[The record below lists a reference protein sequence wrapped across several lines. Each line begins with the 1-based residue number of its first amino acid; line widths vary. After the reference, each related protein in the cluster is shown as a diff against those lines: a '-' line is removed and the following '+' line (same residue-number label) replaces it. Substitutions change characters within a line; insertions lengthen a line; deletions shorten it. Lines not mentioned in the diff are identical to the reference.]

1 MTNGAALDGGGAYCE
16 SNVAISYCTVIH
28 NSANNSGGGVFGGRL
43 FNSSVISNSC
53 DNGAGVEGCVVT
65 DCVISGSDGFFSAGA
80 DNSTLFHSVLT
91 NNHSLYAAG
100 AANSTLYRC
109 VIAYNSAGA
118 GAAAYGSAL
127 HDCAVFNN
135 NSDEGADLEF
145 GTAVNCT
152 IVNNDDAVGECNV
165 TNCIIYFN
173 GINVDTDNFSPGN
186 TDHCCVTPMPTNGYG
201 NFTNDPGLV
210 NYAANDFHLL
220 SNSPCINSGNNSA
233 VAVTNDLDGNPRIA
247 GGTVDVGAFEFQSPT
262 SVLSYAW
269 AQQYGLPTDGSVDY
283 ADLDSTGMNNWQKW
297 IAGLNP
303 TNPASVLA
311 MLPPGAASN
320 SMGVQVSWQSVNT
333 RMYYLQ
339 RGSALAPQPAFST
352 IQDNIAGQSGTTSF
366 TDTTATNNGPYFY
379 RVGVQ

>member
-1 MTNGAALDGGGAYCE
+1 LTNGVATDGGGAYCE
-16 SNVAISYCTVIH
+16 SNVVVSNCVIIH
-28 NSANNSGGGVFGGRL
+28 NSANSSGGGIFGGAL
-43 FNSSVISNSC
+43 FNCNVISNSC
-53 DNGAGVEGCVVT
+53 DNGAGVEAGVVT
-65 DCVISGSDGFFSAGA
+65 DCVIAGSDGFFSGA
-80 DNSTLFHSVLT
+80 AHNSTVFHSVLT

-100 AANSTLYRC
+100 AANSALYRC
-109 VIAYNSAGA
+109 VLAYNSAGA
-118 GAAAYGSAL
+118 GAAAYSCDL
-127 HDCAVFNN
+127 HDCAVYNN

-152 IVNNDDAVGECNV
+152 IVNNDDAVGQCDV

-173 GINVDTDNFSPGN
+173 GINIDTDNFSPGN

-210 NYAANDFHLL
+210 NYATYDLHLQ

-233 VAVTNDLDGNPRIA
+233 VAITNDLDGNARIA
-247 GGTVDVGAFEFQSPT
+247 GGTVDAGAFEFQSPA

-283 ADLDSTGMNNWQKW
+283 ADLDGTGMNNRQKW

-311 MLPPGAASN
+311 MLPPAAATN
-320 SMGVQVSWQSVNT
+320 STAVKVSWQSVDT

-339 RGSALAPQPAFST
+339 RSSALTAPPVFST
-352 IQDNIAGQSGTTSF
+352 IQGNLAGQFGITSF
-366 TDTTATNNGPYFY
+366 TDTTATNGGPYFY